1 MQLIQ
6 RKNGLLN
13 FCGLSEDANM
23 NKEAVT
29 ASNNM
34 GVSTKSEP
42 TKPQPLNLNGEVKP
56 KRGRGRPRGGRGGPP
71 RVPSGRGRGRPPKA
85 PTPILLPAAPAHDVE
100 DEFFIEDEDLL
111 EVEREPDTK
120 SLDSLDNAN
129 AFIEDEVG
137 IDSVEA
143 KMRAFRVIGESA
155 SSGSSTPTG
164 LSPMGSRTSSPRG
177 VARGRGGQRGRG
189 RPKKHLNGL
198 LKQNGTAKVRSR
210 KSVDDVIEAG
220 EVNEHGALLK
230 QLAQQIQGS
239 NGDLS
244 SLEGSPLV
252 SPKVLIQDCE
262 KDVNNLVATKAEIK
276 KRLDSFE
283 HIRENIFLCAR

>member
-177 VARGRGGQRGRG
+177 VARGRGGGRG
-189 RPKKHLNGL
+189 YGGGFGGGRGGGGN
-198 LKQNGTAKVRSR
+198 
-210 KSVDDVIEAG
+210 
-220 EVNEHGALLK
+220 
-230 QLAQQIQGS
+230 
-239 NGDLS
+239 
-244 SLEGSPLV
+244 
-252 SPKVLIQDCE
+252 LI
-262 KDVNNLVATKAEIK
+262 KMSTKFDI
-276 KRLDSFE
+276 SFSGYGGGGYGGG
-283 HIRENIFLCAR
+283 RDGGYGGGRGGGRGGYGGGRGGGRGGYRDGGCVYL